1 MGGWVGGLGG
11 RGGWGGCISG
21 RGKAGRLTGSNSL
34 GGIEVRGE
42 SIF

>member
-1 MGGWVGGLGG
+1 MDEERGLMGGEEVGMHK
-11 RGGWGGCISG
+11 RE
-21 RGKAGRLTGSNSL
+21 GKAGRLTGSYSL